1 MDIGRFPRFLNPY
14 KHHNM
19 NEQKHCAIPAL
30 SRIQRIG
37 AGLVLV
43 SLLAL
48 GGCERGNPPATEQ
61 APAAI
66 PQPPA
71 AANGG
76 MRSNV
81 PVKGDEE
88 LPPSHPPLPA
98 AMPPHP
104 TDGTDSRPDLDQRL
118 AAEHPQGSGSK
129 KLSVVVPD
137 SVKARWTAATLA
149 VRVGGSEKE
158 IKLAIGAKA
167 TLGSDLQL
175 QLLHYL
181 PAYTSNF
188 QMVTSSSS
196 DPLNPAVQ
204 IAVLS
209 KGQVLAEG
217 WVFQNLPDFN
227 SFKSE
232 QVHVRLVSG
241 ESAATK

>member
-1 MDIGRFPRFLNPY
+1 MDIGPFPRFLNPY
-14 KHHNM
+14 KPHNM
-19 NEQKHCAIPAL
+19 NELKHPAKSVP
-30 SRIQRIG
+30 SRVRPIG
-37 AGLVLV
+37 AGLFLV
-43 SLLAL
+43 GLLTLA
-48 GGCERGNPPATEQ
+48 GCERSSPPAAEQ
-61 APAAI
+61 APAAA
-66 PQPPA
+66 PETPA
-71 AANGG
+71 APGG

-81 PVKGDEE
+81 PVKGDEA

-104 TDGTDSRPDLDQRL
+104 TEGTDSRPDLDQRL
-118 AAEHPQGSGSK
+118 AAEHPQASGSK
-129 KLSVVVPD
+129 QLSVVVPD